1 MDSRKSGDILGIEKR
16 DRIIASTGTRVLKLE
31 GGKDIHPEEI
41 VALRTSLG
49 LFSRYF
55 SFYLVM
61 ALAVRMITILMIY
74 DGDTALPGDGLCYK
88 TTS

>member
-1 MDSRKSGDILGIEKR
+1 MLDSRKSGDILGIEKR

-49 LFSRYF
+49 LFSRY
-55 SFYLVM
+55 Y
-61 ALAVRMITILMIY
+61 
-74 DGDTALPGDGLCYK
+74 
-88 TTS
+88 